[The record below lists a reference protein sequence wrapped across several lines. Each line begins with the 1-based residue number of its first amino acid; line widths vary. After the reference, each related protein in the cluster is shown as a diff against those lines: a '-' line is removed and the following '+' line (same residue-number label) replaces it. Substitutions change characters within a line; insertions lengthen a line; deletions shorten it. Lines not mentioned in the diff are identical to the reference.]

1 MTDDNIVTRAI
12 EVSLQS
18 RATYCKFLSAN
29 DSGETGAHQSG
40 ILISNSAKN
49 MMFTAEELATTGI
62 PKKMIHIRWQ
72 NDFSTEGCF
81 TWYESKKEFRLTRMG
96 RGFPF
101 LRPEYTGALFVFAQ
115 VSPEDYEGF
124 FVNTEDEINAC
135 LDSFGLT
142 PAETNRI
149 IGTDSVSPE
158 IKEKSAIEAFIKSL
172 SSGFPAS
179 ETMSLAARTI
189 LYQSRL
195 SKATSDRPYILAD
208 PDKILLDWT
217 EEEYRVFCALEQ
229 ARYGSLVAHGF
240 RSVDDFVVLANQ
252 VLNRRKSRAGKS
264 LEHHLSAIFDA
275 NEIRY
280 TAQGITEGK
289 KKPDFVFPSIED
301 YHNSLFSVEKLCT
314 LAAKTTCK
322 DRWRQVLNEADRM
335 RNQNKYLCTL
345 QQGISSAQ
353 LDEMHAEQ
361 VILVVPRQ
369 YIKTYPKEQQSRI
382 WSVSQFVG
390 YVREME
396 DL

>member
-1 MTDDNIVTRAI
+1 MTDDGIVTRAI

-18 RATYCKFLSAN
+18 PETYCKFLSAN

-40 ILISNSAKN
+40 ILISNSAKG
-49 MMFTAEELATTGI
+49 MMFTDAELAATRI
-62 PKKMIHIRWQ
+62 PKKMIRIKWQ

-101 LRPEYTGALFVFAQ
+101 LRPEYTGALFIFAK

-124 FVNTEDEINAC
+124 FLNTEDEINEY
-135 LDSFGLT
+135 LDTFGLT

-149 IGTDSVSPE
+149 IGTDSVNPE
-158 IKEKSAIEAFIKSL
+158 LREKTAIDEFIQSL
-172 SSGFPAS
+172 SESFPSS
-179 ETMSLAARTI
+179 EVMSMAARTI
-189 LYQSRL
+189 LYKSRL
-195 SKATSDRPYILAD
+195 SKAVSDKPYILAD

-217 EEEYRVFCALEQ
+217 EEEYRLFRALEQ
-229 ARYGSLVAHGF
+229 ARYGNLVANGF
-240 RSVDDFVVLANQ
+240 PTVDDFVILANQ

-275 NEIRY
+275 NTIRY
-280 TAQGITEGK
+280 TAQGITEGRK
-289 KKPDFVFPSIED
+289 RPDFIFPSVED
-301 YHNSLFSVEKLCT
+301 YHNSLFAVEKLCT

-335 RNQNKYLCTL
+335 RDQNKYLCTL
-345 QQGISSAQ
+345 QQGISPAQ

-361 VILVVPRQ
+361 VVLVVPKQ
-369 YIKTYPKEQQSRI
+369 YIKTYPQAYRGSI
-382 WSVSQFVG
+382 WSIAQFVG

-396 DL
+396 GI